1 MEYEVAQPAGQTVA
15 QLVTV
20 GIESQPQDWVMVEIW
35 RQARRMQ
42 EVMAVQLGSS
52 VEVIVRQVVGVG
64 SGGYGVIVGGRGVSA
79 RMRGARTVTLGQ
91 PHKEPTTPN
100 LWTGSKR
107 RTREREKHRGRGGVC
122 QSPAGLTSTRMRMR
136 IRMR

>member
-1 MEYEVAQPAGQTVA
+1 LLDVGFGLGVYVGWVAVSVGDALYEGLEEGDVGHGGCTMEYEVAQPAGQTVA

-79 RMRGARTVTLGQ
+79 RMRGAR
-91 PHKEPTTPN
+91 
-100 LWTGSKR
+100 R
-107 RTREREKHRGRGGVC
+107 
-122 QSPAGLTSTRMRMR
+122 
-136 IRMR
+136 